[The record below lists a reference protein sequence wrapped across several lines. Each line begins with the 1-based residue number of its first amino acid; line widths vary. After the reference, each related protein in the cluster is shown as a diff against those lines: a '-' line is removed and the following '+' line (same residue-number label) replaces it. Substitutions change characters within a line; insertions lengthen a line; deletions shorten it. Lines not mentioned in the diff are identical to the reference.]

1 MKTMIT
7 IPGLRKLEEDMHNLK
22 VREMRSALDALVEAR
37 EKGDLSENAE
47 YEVARENLNMLNIK
61 IISLQE
67 KIKNCVIVH
76 KEDVSND
83 SVQLFTNVKVLN
95 TKTKKHMNFSIVTD
109 DQIDV
114 KQGKISQNS
123 PIAQGL
129 IGQTKGAKVKIN
141 VPAGVLEF
149 KIVDITVD

>member
-7 IPGLRKLEEDMHNLK
+7 ISGLRKLEEDLHNLK
-22 VREMRSALDALVEAR
+22 GREMRSALDALAEAR

-129 IGQTKGAKVKIN
+129 IGQSKGAKVKIN

-149 KIVDITVD
+149 KIIDITVD

>member
-1 MKTMIT
+1 MIT

-22 VREMRSALDALVEAR
+22 GREMRSALDALVEAR

-129 IGQTKGAKVKIN
+129 IGQTKGSNVKIN

>member
-22 VREMRSALDALVEAR
+22 GREMRSALDALVEAR

-129 IGQTKGAKVKIN
+129 IGQTKGSNVKIN

>member
-129 IGQTKGAKVKIN
+129 IGQTKGSNVKIN